1 PGIVHS
7 STSDDSGHICNLPA
21 RWPAARYSLE
31 RSRSLGKRGPVRILV
46 TGATGVSAAGWF
58 RCFAPWVTTSA
69 ALHARLWREPNWI
82 AMAPKQS
89 ISALA
94 VSYLIGIAVYSRKM
108 IEPDHAAR

>member
-1 PGIVHS
+1 MP
-7 STSDDSGHICNLPA
+7 STGSAAGGTIFA
-21 RWPAARYSLE
+21 RAIPVAWKE
-31 RSRSLGKRGPVRILV
+31 RSMRILV

-58 RCFAPWVTTSA
+58 RCCAPWVTTSA

-94 VSYLIGIAVYSRKM
+94 VSYLIGIAVCSRKM